1 METKLN
7 VMNGLIEVSIE
18 QVLTESQVR
27 KFEDPKLSAR
37 INAAAKDFQL
47 NWTITKSGNVRTLVT
62 SSFTASSI
70 LIERVEMIEKNAE
83 EFKNVVDK
91 MNALTRAKD
100 INPNNSSDYDFIK
113 TMVDEWDETE
123 GLAQTAGFVILASIS
138 ERPDVCVPC
147 GCIPESLAKEL
158 CLSYLKVH
166 ANG

>member
-18 QVLTESQVR
+18 QVLTESQVK
-27 KFEDPKLSAR
+27 KFEDPKLCAR

-91 MNALTRAKD
+91 MNALAKD
-100 INPNNSSDYDFIK
+100 INTDDQFAYDFIK

-123 GLAQTAGFVILASIS
+123 DRAQTAGFVILASTS
-138 ERPDVCVPC
+138 ECPDVRVPC